1 MTNRDWFWILLGIL
15 GLILMY
21 FLCFG
26 AQKAAPVAAT
36 APAAGA
42 VVTAPQP
49 AAPPPAVAQPAPP
62 PVPSVAPTPVSASV
76 AAEYGAGKVTLLGT
90 VPDEAAR
97 MRIVEQAKSTF
108 GGNNVID
115 KLAIDP
121 AVSALAWFGSGALL
135 APFRIKGLPA
145 GRAELDGKRIVL
157 TGEVVSDAIKSAIG
171 SAVKQQVG
179 ADIEVDNRLTVAAA
193 VVQKRKLDDMLR
205 GKTIEFETG
214 SAIITV
220 LGRKLLDETVPVIQE
235 DRATRIEVAGH
246 TDNVGDAPSN
256 KRLSDLRANSVLAYL
271 VAKGVARDRLSARG
285 YGQEKPIADN
295 GTVDGRARNR
305 RIDFHVQEGGK

>member
-26 AQKAAPVAAT
+26 AQKVAPVAAT
-36 APAAGA
+36 APAPAPI
-42 VVTAPQP
+42 VTAPPQ
-49 AAPPPAVAQPAPP
+49 AAPPPPVAQPTPP
-62 PVPSVAPTPVSASV
+62 PAAAPAPVSASV

-97 MRIVEQAKSTF
+97 ARIVGQAKSTF
-108 GGNNVID
+108 GSDNVID
-115 KLAIDP
+115 KLSIDQG
-121 AVSALAWFGSGALL
+121 VGALAWFGSGALL
-135 APFRIKGLPA
+135 APFQIKGLPA
-145 GRAELDGKRIVL
+145 GRAEFDGKRVVL

-171 SAVKQQVG
+171 NTVKQQVG
-179 ADIEVDNRLTVAAA
+179 ADVEVDNRLTVAAA

-305 RIDFHVQEGGK
+305 RIDFNVQEGGK